1 MDKIEVFMDL
11 VLTGPGETRDA
22 VAATLT
28 ANAADPW
35 RFDAEQSAD
44 AGRNAMGEEGIL
56 LFERSPAAGIPAA
69 RLVLWP
75 KDDGYY
81 VPNIVP
87 TSVGQLTTLDYNA
100 VLADFA
106 DTLARPVARR
116 FGWSVG
122 ITSAQQGINDWL
134 AAEPA
139 AALRRFSAAANKST
153 GASHP
158 MDERRWFD
166 FIIAVH
172 RAGGDIG
179 TDRLARWLTEAEGWD
194 EEAAHDLAG
203 EYERGMALL
212 RREAE
217 TR

>member
-1 MDKIEVFMDL
+1 MDKIEVFRDL
-11 VLTGPGETRDA
+11 VLTGPAESREA
-22 VAATLT
+22 VAATL
-28 ANAADPW
+28 AGDAAEPW
-35 RFDAEQSAD
+35 RFDAERSAD
-44 AGRNAMGEEGIL
+44 AERNAFGDKGVL
-56 LFERSPAAGIPAA
+56 LFERSAAADLPAA

-75 KDDGYY
+75 KNGGYY

-87 TSVGQLTTLDYNA
+87 ASVGQLTTIEYNA

-116 FGWSVG
+116 FGWTVG
-122 ITSAQQGINDWL
+122 VTSAQQGIEDWL

-153 GASHP
+153 GAGHP

-166 FIIAVH
+166 FILAVH
-172 RAGGDIG
+172 RTGGDIG
-179 TDRLARWLTEAEGWD
+179 TDRLARWLNEAEGWD
-194 EEAAHDLAG
+194 EETAHDLAG
-203 EYERGMALL
+203 EYERGLALL
-212 RREAE
+212 GREAE